1 MAWKFI
7 KLDKVVSQKECNNFL
22 EKEENKKLLKLLR
35 IQKTCADGAITL
47 KLGRVKLEVRHKPP
61 N

>member
-35 IQKTCADGAITL
+35 IQKNM
-47 KLGRVKLEVRHKPP
+47 R
-61 N
+61 